1 MKDKEA
7 KNAMYLKTENIGRG
21 RAIIRT
27 SIIGII
33 TNIALSAFKAF
44 IGIISNSISI
54 TMDAVNNL
62 SDAMSS
68 FITMVGTRLSM
79 KEPDSKHPYGYG
91 RIEFLTAMVI
101 GVLILYAGC
110 ISLKESVQKIIFPVQ
125 PEYSIPSLII
135 IAAAIIVKLLLGLYT
150 KSVGT
155 KNDSDALVASG
166 KDALN
171 DVLLSVSTLVAAI
184 IYLFTNVS
192 IEAYV
197 GALISVI
204 ILKAGFDTL
213 KDTISALLGEGIPRD
228 LSKKVKETINAFP
241 DVSGVYDLVINDYGK
256 DYMIG
261 SVHIEVPENMTA
273 HYLDDLERKIS
284 DKVYA
289 ETNVLLTGISVYSV
303 NVKDDHAVEIKTRIS
318 ELLKGY
324 EDILGMHGF
333 YVNQTDQVI
342 VFDVVVSFEAKN
354 KNDLRNEII
363 QKIKEMYPGYNVY
376 IALDYDYTE
385 H

>member
-7 KNAMYLKTENIGRG
+7 KNAIYLKTENIGRG
-21 RAIIRT
+21 KSIIKT
-27 SIIGII
+27 SIIGIV

-54 TMDAVNNL
+54 AMDAVNNL
-62 SDAMSS
+62 SDALSS
-68 FITMVGTRLSM
+68 FITMIGTRLSM

-110 ISLKESVQKIIFPVQ
+110 ISLKESVQKIIFPVK
-125 PEYSIPSLII
+125 PEYSVPSLVI
-135 IAAAIIVKLLLGLYT
+135 IAAAVIVKLLLGLYT
-150 KSVGT
+150 KKVGE

-184 IYLFTNVS
+184 IYLLTNVS

-213 KDTISALLGEGIPRD
+213 KDTISSLLGEGIPRE
-228 LSKKVKETINAFP
+228 LSKNVKETINSFP
-241 DVSGVYDLVINDYGK
+241 EVKGVYDLVINDYGK
-256 DYMIG
+256 DYLIG
-261 SVHIEVPENMTA
+261 SVHIEVPENLTA
-273 HYLDDLERKIS
+273 HYLDGLERKIS
-284 DKVYA
+284 DKVY
-289 ETNVLLTGISVYSV
+289 EENNVLLNGISVYSV
-303 NVKDDHAVEIKTRIS
+303 NVNDNYVVEVKDKIS
-318 ELLKGY
+318 ALLSDYK
-324 EDILGMHGF
+324 DILGMHGF
-333 YVNQTDQVI
+333 YVNRADQVI

-363 QKIKEMYPGYNVY
+363 GKIKEMYPGYNVY

>member
-7 KNAMYLKTENIGRG
+7 KNAIYLKEENIGRG
-21 RAIIRT
+21 NAIIRT

-33 TNIALSAFKAF
+33 TNIALSGFKAF
-44 IGIISNSISI
+44 IGIVSNSISI

-68 FITMVGTRLSM
+68 FITMIGTRLSM

-110 ISLKESVQKIIFPVQ
+110 VSLKESIQKIILPVK
-125 PEYSIPSLII
+125 PEYSVPSLII
-135 IAAAIIVKLLLGLYT
+135 IAAAVVVKLLLGLYT

-155 KNDSDALVASG
+155 KNDSDALIASG

-171 DVLLSVSTLVAAI
+171 DVLLSVSTLIAAI

-204 ILKAGFDTL
+204 ILKAGFETL
-213 KDTISALLGEGIPRD
+213 KDTISALLGEGIPRE
-228 LSKKVKETINAFP
+228 LSKNVKETINSFP
-241 DVSGVYDLVINDYGK
+241 EVKGVYDLVINDYGK
-256 DYMIG
+256 DYLIG
-261 SVHIEVPENMTA
+261 SVHIEVPENLTA
-273 HYLDDLERKIS
+273 HYLDGLERKIS
-284 DKVYA
+284 EKVY
-289 ETNVLLTGISVYSV
+289 EENNVILNGISVYSV
-303 NVKDDHAVEIKTRIS
+303 NVNDNFVVEVKEKIS
-318 ELLKGY
+318 KLLAGFK
-324 EDILGMHGF
+324 DILGMHGF
-333 YVNQTDQVI
+333 YVNQADQVI
-342 VFDVVVSFEAKN
+342 VFDVVVSFETKN
-354 KNDLRNEII
+354 KNDLRNEVI
-363 QKIKEMYPGYNVY
+363 QKIKDIYPGYNVY